1 MLTLKAYQA
10 TICTKSVDPRVNNLD
25 LVCGKTYIHADRQT
39 GRETGRIAVH
49 CREHTVAFSC
59 RAKCDKLRK
68 QTMWP
73 SSG

>member
-39 GRETGRIAVH
+39 DRQAERQGVSRYITVNTLWRSAAVQN
-49 CREHTVAFSC
+49 VIS
-59 RAKCDKLRK
+59 
-68 QTMWP
+68 
-73 SSG
+73 